1 LTAVS
6 RTGNG
11 KTATLEQQQNVLRLV
26 RKLETTS
33 PPPIDLLTNPTAAAN
48 RQLIDGIWYL
58 QYTSP
63 SELDA
68 SIEFPDAWTPQ
79 YASEGRANIETQ
91 RFAAKGTVSAAG
103 VTVDTSNRVVRQ
115 IFHVVNSTVVNTVT
129 TELFGR
135 PAQIIVAGTF
145 RPSDRVPNRA
155 VVAFDT
161 ARIEFGALI
170 TGDGGDGNSAAA
182 ESGSSTSSSFSR
194 WFQIDL
200 SFVFALLALVR
211 RSNDNG
217 WLETTYV
224 DDRIRLG
231 RGNKGT
237 LFVLTRDRDA
247 VLP

>member
-6 RTGNG
+6 GTGNG

-26 RKLETTS
+26 RKLETSS
-33 PPPIDLLTNPTAAAN
+33 PPPLDLLTNPTAAAN
-48 RQLIDGIWYL
+48 RRLLDGIWYL

-79 YASEGRANIETQ
+79 YSNEGQSNIETQ
-91 RFAAKGTVSAAG
+91 RFAAKGTISAAG

-115 IFHVVNSTVVNTVT
+115 IFHISNSTVVNTVT

-135 PAQIIVAGTF
+135 PAQITVAGSF
-145 RPSDRVPNRA
+145 RSSDRVPNRA

-161 ARIEFGALI
+161 ARIEFGTL
-170 TGDGGDGNSAAA
+170 TGAGGDNSAAETEA
-182 ESGSSTSSSFSR
+182 GSASSSSFSSFFR
-194 WFQIDL
+194 IDL

-217 WLETTYV
+217 WLETTYI
-224 DDRIRLG
+224 DDRVRLG

-237 LFVLTRDRDA
+237 LFVLTRDQDA
-247 VLP
+247 VQP